1 MLHMLDTD
9 MARHVIKGC
18 SPNVEARLAT
28 IEPSMSAYP

>member
-1 MLHMLDTD
+1 
-9 MARHVIKGC
+9 VIKGC